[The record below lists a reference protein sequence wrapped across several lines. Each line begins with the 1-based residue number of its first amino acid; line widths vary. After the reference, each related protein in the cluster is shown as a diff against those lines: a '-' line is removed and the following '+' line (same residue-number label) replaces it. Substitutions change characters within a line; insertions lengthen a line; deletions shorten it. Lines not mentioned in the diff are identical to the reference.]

1 MRINGLL
8 VAALLVGL
16 AVVTFGQRQVL
27 HMYTAFDVDEV
38 KVYIEAFQSKYPN
51 IKVEYVRLSAGELL
65 ARLRAEAGRPQ
76 ASIWLAGPSD
86 TFILAKQDGLLAP
99 YTESLGWQFLPSQF
113 KDPEGYWVGIYT
125 GFIAF
130 ASNTD
135 FLAKH
140 GLEPPTSWYD
150 LLKPEFA
157 GKISMAFPYTS
168 GTGYTRLATLVFLLG
183 EKEALEFEGRLS
195 KVVSGYTKAGSA
207 PVTSVG
213 LGEVAIGIAFS
224 HDVIAKGMAKG
235 YPVALS
241 FPKEGTGYEIGGM
254 ALIKGG
260 PEPDLA
266 KIFYD
271 WMLSAEA
278 QSLFQSWYRVPL
290 NPAAEIAPGLVT
302 ADQVKL
308 VDYDALWAAQNRDR
322 LIAEWQ
328 KLTGF

>member
-1 MRINGLL
+1 MRIKSLL
-8 VAALLVGL
+8 IGALLLCLAAGTVG
-16 AVVTFGQRQVL
+16 QQVL
-27 HMYTAFDVDEV
+27 HMYTAFDVDEA
-38 KVYIEAFQSKYPN
+38 KIYIEAFQQKYPN
-51 IKVEYVRLSAGELL
+51 IKVEFVRLSAGELL

-86 TFILAKQDGLLAP
+86 TFILAKADGLLTP
-99 YTESLGWQFLPSQF
+99 YAESLAWQFLPSHF
-113 KDPEGYWVGIYT
+113 KDPDGYWVGIYT
-125 GFIAF
+125 GFIGF
-130 ASNTD
+130 ASNTE
-135 FLAKH
+135 FLARH

-183 EKEALEFEGRLS
+183 EKEGLEFERKVS
-195 KVVSGYTKAGSA
+195 EVVSHYTKAGSA
-207 PVTSVG
+207 PVTEVG
-213 LGEVAIGIAFS
+213 LGEVAVGIAFS
-224 HDVIAKGMAKG
+224 HDVTAKGIAKG

-260 PEPDLA
+260 PEPELA

-278 QSLFQSWYRVPL
+278 QSLFQNWHRVPL
-290 NPAAEIAPGLVT
+290 NPQATLAPGLIT